1 MSSGTA
7 AADGATIFAVAS
19 GAGRAAITVV
29 RISGPQ
35 CGLVLDRLCRHR
47 PAPRVAALRTL
58 RDRTREMLDRALV
71 LWLPAPG
78 SYTGEDSAELHLHG
92 GRAVLAAVT
101 NALLQEG
108 ARPAEAGEFTRRAF
122 LNGRLDL
129 LQAEAVADLVDAETD
144 AQRRQALTQ
153 MEGTLGELYR
163 GWASRLIVMLA
174 AQEALIDFPDEDLPP
189 EGADGLAHGLVALR
203 DEIAAHLD
211 DRRRGERLRE
221 GLVFAVTG
229 PPNAGKSTLINTL
242 AGREVAIV
250 SPYPGTTRD
259 VLEVRLDIGGVPV
272 TLLDTAG
279 LRESADPIETEGVR
293 RARARAAAADLV
305 IALVDAGAPA
315 SPGTLDPTGAL
326 RVATK
331 LDLAPAPAGV
341 ELGVSAPTGAGMDRL
356 EQRLAEIARELTAR
370 AGPPP
375 LTRARHRA
383 ALAEAAE
390 RLGAAIEAPLPELR
404 GEDLRLAL
412 RAIGRVTGQVGV
424 EDVLDF
430 CVPAVL
436 YRQVKEGQGSALDPQ
451 GAERPLDP
459 ITWGSR
465 GNALGGVQGQSPWQ
479 GPGQRPG
486 WGSAP

>member
-1 MSSGTA
+1 MTSGTGA
-7 AADGATIFAVAS
+7 AEGASIFAVAS

-29 RISGPQ
+29 RISGPH
-35 CGLVLDRLCRHR
+35 CAWVLDEICRR
-47 PAPRVAALRTL
+47 PPPRVASLRTL
-58 RDRTREMLDRALV
+58 RDRTGEVLDRALV

-92 GRAVLAAVT
+92 GRAVLASVT
-101 NALLQEG
+101 EALLEAG

-129 LQAEAVADLVDAETD
+129 LQAEAIADLVDAETD

-153 MEGTLGELYR
+153 MEGALGELYR
-163 GWASRLIVMLA
+163 GWTSRLVALLA

-189 EGADGLAHGLVALR
+189 EASDGMASDLSALR
-203 DEIAAHLD
+203 DEIAFHLD

-221 GLVFAVTG
+221 GLVFAITG
-229 PPNAGKSTLINTL
+229 PPNAGKSTLINAL
-242 AGREVAIV
+242 ARREVAIV
-250 SPYPGTTRD
+250 SPHPGTTRD

-279 LRESADPIETEGVR
+279 LRESDDPIETEGVR

-305 IALVDAGAPA
+305 IDLVDASVPAVGGAVDA
-315 SPGTLDPTGAL
+315 RKAL

-331 LDLAPAPAGV
+331 IDLAPAPDGV
-341 ELGVSAPTGAGMDRL
+341 ALGVSARIGTGMDRL
-356 EQRLAEIARELTAR
+356 EQHLAEAARDLTAR

-383 ALAEAAE
+383 ALTEAAA
-390 RLGAAIEAPLPELR
+390 RLGSAIAAPLAELR

-412 RAIGRVTGQVGV
+412 RAIGRVTGQMGV
-424 EDVLDF
+424 EDVLDSVFRQF
-430 CVPAVL
+430 CIG
-436 YRQVKEGQGSALDPQ
+436 K
-451 GAERPLDP
+451 
-459 ITWGSR
+459 
-465 GNALGGVQGQSPWQ
+465 
-479 GPGQRPG
+479 
-486 WGSAP
+486 